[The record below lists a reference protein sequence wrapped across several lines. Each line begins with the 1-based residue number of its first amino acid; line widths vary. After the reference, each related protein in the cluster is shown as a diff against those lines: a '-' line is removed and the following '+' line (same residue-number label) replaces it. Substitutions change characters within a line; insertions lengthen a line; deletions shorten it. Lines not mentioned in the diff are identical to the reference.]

1 MYAPY
6 NSSSPEEVARL
17 IVRPLEDAL
26 STINGVKRLSAR
38 ASANDASID
47 LEFNEGVDMDLA
59 AVEVRDR
66 VDRVRNDLPDDLE
79 RVFIRR
85 FQSSDI
91 PVLRMNLSAPWEGER
106 LFEFIEDVMRRRL
119 ERLEGVANV
128 EVWGLLTPQLRVDLL
143 PQRMAAHGVDVRM
156 VILALQKGN
165 VSLAGGYVRE
175 GSRKLLVRVM
185 GELDSVEQIKRLPL
199 GRGGIRIE
207 DVADVV
213 YDLPERYEFNWLNG
227 EQSVGMAINKASN
240 ANLLAVVEGV
250 KKELAAIQRL
260 PEAQGLTVQIPWD
273 SSNDVKKGL
282 SELYKSGAIGGLL
295 AVVFMLFFLKR
306 FRMTLLIALAIP
318 LSLVLT
324 FVIMYFY
331 RLAKLGDISINIMS
345 LMGLMLSVGMLVD
358 NSIVVIEAIVRR
370 RQTLGEDAKT
380 ATLRGASEVAMPI
393 ICSTMT
399 NVCVFVPM
407 VFLKSAGGGMF
418 TGFMK
423 NLGLTIVIVMV
434 ASLLVSLTVVPMAA
448 SILLR
453 DSKDRRHPIFDRV
466 NALYGRTLQFTL
478 HHRMV
483 FAVLIVFLLWASI
496 RLFMGIERSF
506 ETTSFE
512 RQIAVQVETPRNYS
526 LDEKHALFERLYALF
541 DSHREELEIADVS
554 YRYRRSSARQRSQYG
569 GNNRIEIFLVPEEQ
583 SELST
588 LEIRDRIESMLPV
601 IAGVE
606 IKIGR
611 NMRGPPG
618 SDAGVQVELIGDD
631 PAILDILS
639 ERVTSELKSL
649 PFVKEVESSLESG
662 DEEIHVEVN
671 RERAL
676 QAGLS
681 SQIVARVISSSLS
694 TRPVTYFKSEDRE
707 IGLVV
712 QYREE
717 DRETLDQLKK
727 MNIRTPSAALPIAS
741 FASFTSVP
749 GPQTIEREDRR
760 SKLVLQV
767 DTGGS
772 AGSFAMMGA
781 IGGMLAKLELPPGY
795 SFNFGR
801 NFTAAQAEMA
811 STMFSMLFALLLVY
825 MIMAALFESFIHP
838 LTILFAVPFSFI
850 GVGLIMKLAN
860 QPRGSASEMGLVI
873 LAGVVVN
880 NAIVLIDRI
889 NQLRREGLD
898 RNAAIIQG
906 GRDRLRPIIMTAMCT
921 MLGLLPMAAPFL
933 LPSVFGPIEG
943 RAAFWAPIGLVIL
956 GGMTT
961 STFLTLMIIP
971 TLYSLMEDL
980 IRFAKRVA
988 RAATT

>member
-1 MYAPY
+1 
-6 NSSSPEEVARL
+6 
-17 IVRPLEDAL
+17 
-26 STINGVKRLSAR
+26 
-38 ASANDASID
+38 
-47 LEFNEGVDMDLA
+47 
-59 AVEVRDR
+59 
-66 VDRVRNDLPDDLE
+66 
-79 RVFIRR
+79 
-85 FQSSDI
+85 
-91 PVLRMNLSAPWEGER
+91 
-106 LFEFIEDVMRRRL
+106 
-119 ERLEGVANV
+119 
-128 EVWGLLTPQLRVDLL
+128 
-143 PQRMAAHGVDVRM
+143 
-156 VILALQKGN
+156 
-165 VSLAGGYVRE
+165 
-175 GSRKLLVRVM
+175 
-185 GELDSVEQIKRLPL
+185 
-199 GRGGIRIE
+199 
-207 DVADVV
+207 
-213 YDLPERYEFNWLNG
+213 
-227 EQSVGMAINKASN
+227 
-240 ANLLAVVEGV
+240 
-250 KKELAAIQRL
+250 
-260 PEAQGLTVQIPWD
+260 
-273 SSNDVKKGL
+273 
-282 SELYKSGAIGGLL
+282 
-295 AVVFMLFFLKR
+295 
-306 FRMTLLIALAIP
+306 
-318 LSLVLT
+318 
-324 FVIMYFY
+324 
-331 RLAKLGDISINIMS
+331 
-345 LMGLMLSVGMLVD
+345 
-358 NSIVVIEAIVRR
+358 
-370 RQTLGEDAKT
+370 
-380 ATLRGASEVAMPI
+380 
-393 ICSTMT
+393 
-399 NVCVFVPM
+399 
-407 VFLKSAGGGMF
+407 
-418 TGFMK
+418 
-423 NLGLTIVIVMV
+423 
-434 ASLLVSLTVVPMAA
+434 
-448 SILLR
+448 
-453 DSKDRRHPIFDRV
+453 
-466 NALYGRTLQFTL
+466 
-478 HHRMV
+478 MV
-483 FAVLIVFLLWASI
+483 FAVLIVFLLWGSI
-496 RLFMGIERSF
+496 QLFTGIERSF

-569 GNNRIEIFLVPEEQ
+569 GNNRIEIFLLPEEQ

-631 PAILDILS
+631 PAILDFLS
-639 ERVTSELKSL
+639 EQVTAELKSL

-681 SQIVARVISSSLS
+681 SQIVARVISSALS

-801 NFTAAQAEMA
+801 NFRAAQAEMA
-811 STMFSMLFALLLVY
+811 STAFAMLFALLLVY
-825 MIMAALFESFIHP
+825 MIMAALFESFVHP

-933 LPSVFGPIEG
+933 LPSVFGPDRRPRRVLGADRPGDPGRHDDLDVPHLDDHSDAVLADGGPDPVREAGGEGCNDMNRVTASTMLMLAVLLGGCGFLDSRSEAEPSAAKDAAPGRRRQAGGGRAVRRARAGGPGGGRSAAIPVTRGAG
-943 RAAFWAPIGLVIL
+943 RAAGDRAVPRDQRHRRVGQRRGAGGAHVGADRRAP
-956 GGMTT
+956 GGRGDEGRGGSAPGAHRRRRDPRAPGARQGQPGRGRARL
-961 STFLTLMIIP
+961 STRQGAVREGDPL
-971 TLYSLMEDL
+971 
-980 IRFAKRVA
+980 A
-988 RAATT
+988 RAVRSGVGEARSGARPGARDPGAARLHLDPGALQRHDRDPLHQVRAARAELDAALPHLRVRPAAVPDPGAGEGPRAARGGPARASHRRGVPG

>member
-1 MYAPY
+1 MTEPIKPDSEHGSDLPPVVARINPIVRAAVERRVTMTMIVFGILVLGVLSLLRLPLEFMPSFQNSNVSVYAPY

-17 IVRPLEDAL
+17 IVRPLEDIL

-66 VDRVRNDLPDDLE
+66 VDRVRNDLPNDLE

-91 PVLRMNLSAPWEGER
+91 PVLRMNLSAAWEGER

-156 VILALQKGN
+156 VIQALQNGN
-165 VSLAGGYVRE
+165 VSLAGGYIRE

-185 GELDSVEQIKRLPL
+185 GELDSVDQIKRLPL

-250 KKELAAIQRL
+250 KKELAAIQAL
-260 PEAQGLTVQIPWD
+260 PEAEGLTIQIPWD

-282 SELYKSGAIGGLL
+282 NELYKSGTIGGIL

-306 FRMTLLIALAIP
+306 LRMTLLIALAIP

-380 ATLRGASEVAMPI
+380 ATLHGASEVAMPI

-453 DSKDRRHPIFDRV
+453 ESKDRRHPIFDRV
-466 NALYGRTLQFTL
+466 NELYGRVLQFTL

-483 FAVLIVFLLWASI
+483 FAVLIVFLLWGSI
-496 RLFMGIERSF
+496 KLFTGIPRSF

-541 DSHREELEIADVS
+541 DSRREELEIADVS

-569 GNNRIEIFLVPEEQ
+569 GANRIEIFLLPEEQ
-583 SELST
+583 SKLST
-588 LEIRDRIESMLPV
+588 LEIRDQIESMLPV

-631 PAILDILS
+631 PAILDFLS
-639 ERVTSELKSL
+639 EGVTSGAQGVAVREGSRVLARERRRGD
-649 PFVKEVESSLESG
+649 PCRGQPRAGAPGGAVESDRRQGHL
-662 DEEIHVEVN
+662 
-671 RERAL
+671 ERAL
-676 QAGLS
+676 DPSGHLLQERGPRDRPGGAVPRRGS
-681 SQIVARVISSSLS
+681 RDARP
-694 TRPVTYFKSEDRE
+694 TQEDEHPDPVRRAADRE
-707 IGLVV
+707 L
-712 QYREE
+712 R
-717 DRETLDQLKK
+717 QLHQ
-727 MNIRTPSAALPIAS
+727 RSGAA
-741 FASFTSVP
+741 
-749 GPQTIEREDRR
+749 D
-760 SKLVLQV
+760 
-767 DTGGS
+767 
-772 AGSFAMMGA
+772 
-781 IGGMLAKLELPPGY
+781 
-795 SFNFGR
+795 
-801 NFTAAQAEMA
+801 
-811 STMFSMLFALLLVY
+811 
-825 MIMAALFESFIHP
+825 H
-838 LTILFAVPFSFI
+838 
-850 GVGLIMKLAN
+850 
-860 QPRGSASEMGLVI
+860 
-873 LAGVVVN
+873 
-880 NAIVLIDRI
+880 
-889 NQLRREGLD
+889 
-898 RNAAIIQG
+898 
-906 GRDRLRPIIMTAMCT
+906 
-921 MLGLLPMAAPFL
+921 
-933 LPSVFGPIEG
+933 
-943 RAAFWAPIGLVIL
+943 RA
-956 GGMTT
+956 
-961 STFLTLMIIP
+961 
-971 TLYSLMEDL
+971 
-980 IRFAKRVA
+980 
-988 RAATT
+988 